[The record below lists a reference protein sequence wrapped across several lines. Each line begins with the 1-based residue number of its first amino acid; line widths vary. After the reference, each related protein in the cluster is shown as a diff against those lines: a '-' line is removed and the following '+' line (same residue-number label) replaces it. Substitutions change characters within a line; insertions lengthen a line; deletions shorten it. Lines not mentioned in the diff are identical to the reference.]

1 MRRQVEPGALS
12 PAIRRGLV
20 VLVMLVA
27 LRDGR
32 QSARSAQDVVEGAI
46 LRRARPSQRAR
57 RQSRVGRCGG
67 GAGSGR
73 GERKGRRQS
82 DSQISH
88 PAESSLERELERRR
102 EGALSATKFR
112 LSAVTNEL
120 VIAKIASNS
129 SY

>member
-1 MRRQVEPGALS
+1 MM
-12 PAIRRGLV
+12 V
-20 VLVMLVA
+20 VA
-27 LRDGR
+27 RDLAASVR
-32 QSARSAQDVVEGAI
+32 AQREDVVEGAI

-102 EGALSATKFR
+102 EGALSVTKFR